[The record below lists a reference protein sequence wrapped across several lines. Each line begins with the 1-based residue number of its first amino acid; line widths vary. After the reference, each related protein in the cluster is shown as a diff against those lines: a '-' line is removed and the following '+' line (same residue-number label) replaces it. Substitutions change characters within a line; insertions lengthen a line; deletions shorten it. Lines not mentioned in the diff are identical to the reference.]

1 MSSRGALTTLR
12 RRALGVALLMCMV
25 LFVGLTVA
33 IYNRAF
39 ESTVDILL
47 RTPSTGNQLKT
58 ESDVKVRGVNV
69 GRVEDVSATGD
80 GAELKLALQPDKA
93 RMLPA
98 NVSARLLPKTLFGE
112 RYVSLDAPQ
121 QPTPATLSSGDVIEQ
136 DRSHASME
144 LETVL
149 SDTLP
154 VLQAVHPEELASTLN
169 ALDQAL
175 AGRGEPLG
183 ETLSQLNSYV
193 DRLNPSVPDL
203 RENLHQL
210 VGVAETYEQAA
221 PDVLQAMRNLTTTSR
236 TLVDQRTNLQRLTS
250 EVTGTSEDT
259 EKFLRENR
267 QNLIRLNK
275 TGRPTLDILGK
286 YAPAYP
292 CFLNEMAQ
300 YVPRARQLFGEGT
313 GEPGLH
319 VTLEVSASRGKYVPN
334 QDEPEFKDKRGPRCY
349 NGVQAPEPF
358 PEYPPD
364 GPFQDGSVPPPA
376 SDSGRE
382 VQKHPDVGKVP
393 PGNTGSTSPQSTSP
407 QSTVPQSTS
416 PQSGGFGAGAPSAG
430 PLSAGPPSAGPPS
443 AGPGAGTFRP
453 VAGDVQNSPAERD
466 LVSAVMAPSL
476 GVARDDVPQWGSLL
490 VGPVLRGAEV
500 SYR

>member
-1 MSSRGALTTLR
+1 MSSRGALSTLR

-33 IYNRAF
+33 TYNRAF
-39 ESTVDILL
+39 TSTVDVVL
-47 RTPSTGNQLKT
+47 RAPSTGSQLKT

-80 GAELKLALQPDKA
+80 GAELRLALQPDKA
-93 RMLPA
+93 QMLPK

-112 RYVSLDAPQ
+112 RYVSLDPPPQ
-121 QPTPATLSSGDVIEQ
+121 PVKTTLSSGDVIQQ

-154 VLQAVHPEELASTLN
+154 VLRAVHPEELASTLN

-175 AGRGEPLG
+175 AGRGKPLG

-193 DRLNPSVPDL
+193 DKLNPSVPDL
-203 RENLHQL
+203 RENLHEL
-210 VGVAETYEQAA
+210 VGVAETYDQAA
-221 PDVLQAMRNLTTTSR
+221 PDVLEAMENLTTTSR
-236 TLVDQRTNLQRLTS
+236 TLVDQRENLQRLTS
-250 EVTGTSEDT
+250 EVTGTSEDA
-259 EKFLRENR
+259 EKLLRDNKK
-267 QNLIRLNK
+267 NLIRLNDSA
-275 TGRPTLDILGK
+275 RPTLDVLAK
-286 YAPAYP
+286 YSPAYP
-292 CFLNEMAQ
+292 CFLNEMVR
-300 YVPRARQLFGEGT
+300 YIPRARQLFGEGT
-313 GEPGLH
+313 NEPGLH
-319 VTLEVSASRGKYVPN
+319 VKLEVSASRGKYVPN
-334 QDEPEFKDKRGPRCY
+334 RDEPEFNDKRGPRCY
-349 NGVQAPEPF
+349 NNVPAPDPF

-382 VQKHPDVGKVP
+382 VQKQPNVGRLE
-393 PGNTGSTSPQSTSP
+393 PGNADSTSPQSVSP
-407 QSTVPQSTS
+407 QSMS
-416 PQSGGFGAGAPSAG
+416 PQSMST
-430 PLSAGPPSAGPPS
+430 PLMSPRSTAS
-443 AGPGAGTFRP
+443 GAGTFRP
-453 VAGDVQNSPAERD
+453 VAGDVRNTPAERD

-476 GVARDDVPQWGSLL
+476 GVPQEEVPRWGSML